1 MSIVADYKNELNL
14 VLTVNVGPESYKP
27 IVDKELKKYAKVANI
42 PGFRKG
48 SAPMGLIK
56 KMAGKS
62 LVLEAI
68 TDAVSDELTNYIRE
82 NNLNVLGNPMAI
94 NPISEDSVDMD
105 CKNEISI
112 DFEIGLSPDFELNVT
127 PSEPLMHYHVE
138 ADDEFLNKEI
148 ESLKDRYGLSTEC
161 EEVTEGDWIFGSLRE
176 VNEAGEFVE
185 EGAQKVISLN
195 PSRIEKPELF
205 QPFYGVK
212 KDESVDFDIFTVD
225 EDEKELERI
234 FFFKDNE
241 LDKLRGKKT
250 KLLIKRITRV
260 VPAEM
265 NAEFFKKVLGEHS
278 AVETE
283 EDFREEL
290 RNQYNQ
296 LLANDEKGRFTAK
309 VRETL
314 IAINNISLP
323 DEFLKKWMLNDKNN
337 KDLTPENIDEVYN
350 ENRPHFQWE
359 IIRGK
364 VESLYPD
371 VIPTKEDLDESI
383 RNAIRSFLAT
393 QDVGQNEDTIFKNL
407 TQDKEFVE
415 KQYKGMLE
423 SNYQNLFESLV
434 PHQHGHIQA
443 TDYVKMLAEQQQ

>member
-1 MSIVADYKNELNL
+1 MSIVADYKNELSL
-14 VLTVNVGPESYKP
+14 VLTVNVGPDSYKP

-48 SAPMGLIK
+48 TAPMGLIK

-62 LVLEAI
+62 LILDAI
-68 TDAVSDELTNYIRE
+68 TDVVSDELTNYIKE
-82 NNLNVLGNPMAI
+82 NSLNILGNPMAI

-112 DFEIGLSPDFELNVT
+112 DFELGLSPDFELNAT
-127 PSEPLMHYHVE
+127 PSEPILHYHVE
-138 ADDEFLNKEI
+138 ADDEFLDKEI
-148 ESLKDRYGLSTEC
+148 ESLKDRFGASSEC
-161 EEVTEGDWIFGSLRE
+161 EEIAEGDWIFGSLRE
-176 VNEAGEFVE
+176 VNEAGELVE
-185 EGAQKVISLN
+185 GGAQKVISLN

-205 QPFYGVK
+205 KPFYGVK
-212 KDESVDFDIFTVD
+212 KEEYVDFDIFTVQ

-234 FFFKDNE
+234 FFFKEDE
-241 LDKLRGKKT
+241 LENLRGKKT
-250 KLLIKRITRV
+250 KMMIKRITRML
-260 VPAEM
+260 PAEM
-265 NAEFFKKVLGEHS
+265 NAEFFKKVLGEN
-278 AVETE
+278 ATVETE
-283 EDFREEL
+283 EEFRNEL

-296 LLANDEKGRFTAK
+296 LLANDEKGRFTSK

-314 IAINNISLP
+314 IAINNFALP

-337 KDLTPENIDEVYN
+337 KDLTDENIDEVYN
-350 ENRPHFQWE
+350 ENHQHFKWE

-364 VESLYPD
+364 VESMYPE

-393 QDVGQNEDTIFKNL
+393 QEVGESEDALFKNL

-415 KQYKGMLE
+415 KQYKNMIE

-434 PHQHGHIQA
+434 PHEHAHIQA
-443 TDYVKMLAEQQQ
+443 SDYVKMLAEQQK